1 MTQGPQIQMLA
12 PITKVIVRAFL
23 IIAMVASAAK
33 AVTLDAET
41 HDILIAKLAEV
52 RANLSAKDSSFGP
65 TTLRMADLLA
75 DRARLRDME
84 SMEKKGELSKEAR
97 QDRVQA
103 IALIEQVMGSL
114 AKDQKVRANLQRA
127 QLYQLIDQSKVAE
140 KLLVEIRKSQ
150 KGSEEYWTATD
161 LLADLNFAIG
171 EYKTAEKM
179 YNEIQNSKKKNAFA
193 QYRLA
198 WCSLHQGREQDAV
211 RKMEALL
218 KNPQLD
224 QGLRIEA
231 ARDMAIF
238 YARVPFKSNAIQK
251 VLNASG
257 TDQEIQKSNLKLFA
271 EELKRTGQKKESALV
286 FLTVLQMKSVNEDE
300 TIATQ
305 AELFENLV
313 HIQRNKEALPVLEKI
328 AGAKCDSK
336 CETLI
341 PDVQMRVHKTLRN
354 WAALEKTKP
363 SAELMRAFAIFGS
376 MKPLEQNALL
386 FGIKTAQ
393 DAGQHKASLE
403 LLAILIGNT
412 RDEKVLEQ
420 ALLANIQSA
429 EKSKAQDQILS
440 AYDLYLSKGKDQ
452 KLKNEIQ
459 LQRVQTLV
467 ALGKNKEAEEAAT
480 SIYRSTKSQEMGE
493 MLLGIFQRTKQT
505 EKERLLSLDLS
516 KGKTENSF
524 YRNYKRLTLDLTKKR
539 LEANLVDVGDY
550 DMMVEIAAR
559 TTDRK
564 EKYKILS
571 DAYLVALKIE
581 NFDRLKRTAE
591 LLVETSRSLGE
602 RERGLAVEKR
612 MFVADLELDFKTSA
626 ALEKKNQAGKAYNSE
641 TAFRLVLKS
650 RLAGRPELALEKKVL
665 ADNRADLQKRTWI
678 LQQQIQVAKRPFT
691 LLRENSSLLSSRKE
705 LNARFALMA
714 MGEGRESDARAYLK
728 SNPSLK
734 RTVFGIL
741 LERRDALVEMT
752 RAYRA
757 AVKTPVA
764 FGSMNSFNRTL
775 DSRLGAM
782 NKFERKYARQ
792 RDSVLN
798 LIAQGYMSGIHLTL
812 ANDLD
817 KAAGRVPV
825 PANMKKDFQAQLTG
839 KAQEL
844 RASVAK
850 SEEQMENNWSRSG
863 FENEINAA
871 FNKAHPMQRQ
881 ALLKE
886 IALWKTQS
894 YGVIQKSWSRL
905 ERTHARGDEQSS
917 LTSLYAKVQKNPFRT
932 ELSKELARAEEDRG
946 NHVLSAFISARER
959 QLEGI

>member
-1 MTQGPQIQMLA
+1 MTQGPQKPMFA
-12 PITKVIVRAFL
+12 PIAKAIVRAFL
-23 IIAMVASAAK
+23 IVAMLGPAVK

-41 HDILIAKLAEV
+41 HDVLIAKLGEV
-52 RANLSAKDSSFGP
+52 RANLSAKDSSFAP
-65 TTLRMADLLA
+65 TSLRMADLLA
-75 DRARLRDME
+75 DRARLRDMD
-84 SMEKKGELSKEAR
+84 SMEKKGELSQEAR
-97 QDRVQA
+97 QDRRQA
-103 IALIEQVMGSL
+103 IALIEQVMGQL
-114 AKDQKVRANLQRA
+114 PKDQRVRANLQRA
-127 QLYQLIDQSKVAE
+127 QLYQLLDQSKTAE
-140 KLLVEIRKSQ
+140 KLLVEIRKTQ
-150 KGSEEYWTATD
+150 KGTEEYWTATD

-179 YNEIQNSKKKNAFA
+179 YNEIQSSKKKNAFA

-198 WCSLHQGREQDAV
+198 WCSLHQGHEQDAV

-218 KNPQLD
+218 KNAQLD
-224 QGLRIEA
+224 SGLRIEA

-238 YARVPFKSNAIQK
+238 YARVPFRSNTIQK
-251 VLNASG
+251 VLTASG
-257 TDQEIQKSNLKLFA
+257 PDAEAQKSNLKLFA

-286 FLTVLQMKSVNEDE
+286 FLSYLQMKSVSEEE
-300 TIATQ
+300 TIASQ

-313 HIQRNKEALPVLEKI
+313 HIQRNREALPVLEKI
-328 AGAKCDSK
+328 ATSKCDSK
-336 CETLI
+336 CEKLI

-363 SAELMRAFAIFGS
+363 SPELLRAFTIFGG

-403 LLAILIGNT
+403 LLAILIANT

-429 EKSKAQDQILS
+429 EKSKAQDQILA
-440 AYDLYLSKGKDQ
+440 AYDLYLAKGKDA
-452 KLKNEIQ
+452 KLKSEIQ
-459 LQRVQTLV
+459 LQRVQSLL
-467 ALGKNKEAEEAAT
+467 ALGKNKEAEESAT
-480 SIYRSTKSQEMGE
+480 ALYRSTKDQQMGE
-493 MLLGIFQRTKQT
+493 LLLGIFQRTKQT
-505 EKERLLSLDLS
+505 EKERLLSLDLA

-539 LEANLVDVGDY
+539 LEANLVDAGDY

-559 TTDRK
+559 SKDRQ

-591 LLVETSRSLGE
+591 LLVETARSLGPKE
-602 RERGLAVEKR
+602 RALAVEKR
-612 MFVADLELDFKTSA
+612 IFVADLELDFRTSA
-626 ALEKKNQAGKAYNSE
+626 ALEKKNQAGKAYDADA
-641 TAFRLVLKS
+641 AFRLVLKS
-650 RLAGRPELALEKKVL
+650 RLAGRPELALEKKIL
-665 ADNRADLQKRTWI
+665 RDNRAALPQRVWI
-678 LQQQIQVAKRPFT
+678 LQNQIQTAKRPFT
-691 LLRENSSLLSSRKE
+691 LLRENAPLLSSRRE

-714 MGEGRESDARAYLK
+714 LAEGRESDARAYLK

-734 RTVFGIL
+734 RTVFGVL
-741 LERRDALVEMT
+741 MDRRDSLVEMT

-764 FGSMNSFNRTL
+764 FGSMNAFNRTL
-775 DSRLGAM
+775 DARLNAM
-782 NKFERKYARQ
+782 NKFERKYLRQ

-798 LIAQGYMSGIHLTL
+798 LVAQGYMSGIHLTL

-817 KAAGRVPV
+817 KAATRVPA
-825 PANMKKDFQAQLTG
+825 PASMRKDFQAQLTG

-850 SEEQMENNWSRSG
+850 SEEQMENNWTRSG
-863 FENEINAA
+863 FEQEINVA
-871 FNKAHPMQRQ
+871 FDKAHPLQRK

-905 ERTHARGDEQSS
+905 ERAHARGDESSS
-917 LTSLYAKVQKNPFRT
+917 LASLYAKVQKNPFRA

-959 QLEGI
+959 QLGGI